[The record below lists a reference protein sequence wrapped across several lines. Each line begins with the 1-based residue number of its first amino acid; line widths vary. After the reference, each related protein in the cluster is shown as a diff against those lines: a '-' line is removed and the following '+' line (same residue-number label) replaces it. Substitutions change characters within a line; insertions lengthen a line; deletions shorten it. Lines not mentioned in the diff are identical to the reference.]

1 VWVVGEANATLC
13 WGRPATHT
21 WTDDS
26 KQEVRSAG
34 DKEIFV

>member
-1 VWVVGEANATLC
+1 VAVVEINATP
-13 WGRPATHT
+13 RPRRRATHA